1 MFERPDSGNSA
12 LLVHID
18 ISHWRQPKLH
28 GAQSNQPFAPHANA
42 TFDTEDDRTEFVEL
56 ASSAGL
62 TVLETITGSTSKP
75 SARHFIGSGKIEEIR
90 QALKQHEADVVLF
103 GQTLTPSQERNLER
117 ELSVRVLDRNSLI
130 LDIFAQRARTFEGKL
145 QVELAQLVHLSTR
158 LVRGWTHLERQKGG
172 IGLRGPGETQL
183 ETDRRLLNERVRV
196 LKKRLAKVR
205 QQREQGRSKRGKSG
219 IATVAV
225 VGYTN
230 AGKSTL
236 FNRLT
241 EETVYAAD
249 QLFATLDPTL
259 RRLNLDGG
267 VAAVLADTVGFIRD
281 LPHELVDAFRSTLTE
296 TLEADLLL
304 HIVDDSDSEREQRR
318 DEVDKVLAGIGA
330 QDVPQLMVFNKIDL
344 SGHRV
349 TVERSESDEAQAV
362 WLSAKTGDGVDEL
375 LRLIG
380 ERLSVER
387 TSGWLVLLPSQG
399 KLRAQLYSAA
409 AVLEEVIQD
418 DGIAHARVDMDAME
432 FSRLARE
439 HSIEENDIVPDRES
453 LSV

>member
-1 MFERPDSGNSA
+1 LFERPDSGDNA

-18 ISHWRQPKLH
+18 IAQWRQAAARRA
-28 GAQSNQPFAPHANA
+28 GAVQGY
-42 TFDTEDDRTEFVEL
+42 TTDLDDERAEFVEL
-56 ASSAGL
+56 AHSAGL
-62 TVLETITGSTSKP
+62 NVLGTIVGSRAKP

-90 QALKQHEADVVLF
+90 LALNEHEADVVLF
-103 GQTLTPSQERNLER
+103 GQTLSPSQERNLER
-117 ELSVRVLDRNSLI
+117 ELNVRVLDRNSLI

-205 QQREQGRSKRGKSG
+205 QQREQGRSQRGKSG
-219 IATVAV
+219 IATVAL

-236 FNRLT
+236 FNRIT
-241 EETVYAAD
+241 NETVYAAD

-259 RRLNLDGG
+259 RRLDLAAG
-267 VAAVLADTVGFIRD
+267 VSAVLADTVGFIRD

-304 HIVDDSDSEREQRR
+304 HIVDDSDAEREQRR
-318 DEVDKVLAGIGA
+318 DDVDKVLLGIGA
-330 QDVPQLMVFNKIDL
+330 DKVPQLMVFNKIDL
-344 SGHRV
+344 SGHSVR
-349 TVERSESDEAQAV
+349 VERSEDGDAQAV
-362 WLSAKTGDGVDEL
+362 WLSAASGQGVDDL
-375 LRLIG
+375 LAVIG
-380 ERLSVER
+380 ERLSRQR
-387 TSGWLVLLPSQG
+387 TTGWLELSPAQG
-399 KLRAQLYSAA
+399 RLRAQLFKASAVVEERA
-409 AVLEEVIQD
+409 QNDGSVHVLLDIDTVEY
-418 DGIAHARVDMDAME
+418 A
-432 FSRLARE
+432 RLARE
-439 HSIEENDIVPDRES
+439 HGITEDSIVSDQPPLAANDRG
-453 LSV
+453 

>member
-1 MFERPDSGNSA
+1 MFERPDSGDNA

-18 ISHWRQPKLH
+18 IGQWRQAVARRAGGVHEHPTDL
-28 GAQSNQPFAPHANA
+28 ADERAEFA
-42 TFDTEDDRTEFVEL
+42 EL
-56 ASSAGL
+56 ARSAGL
-62 TVLETITGSTSKP
+62 NVLDTIVGSLSKP
-75 SARHFIGSGKIEEIR
+75 SARHFIGSGKIDEIR
-90 QALKQHEADVVLF
+90 LALAEHEADVVLF
-103 GQTLTPSQERNLER
+103 GQTLSPSQERNLER

-219 IATVAV
+219 IATVAL

-236 FNRLT
+236 FNRIT
-241 EETVYAAD
+241 DETVYAAD

-259 RRLNLDGG
+259 RRLDLAGG
-267 VAAVLADTVGFIRD
+267 VSAVLADTVGFIRD

-304 HIVDDSDSEREQRR
+304 HIVDDSDAEREQRR
-318 DEVDKVLAGIGA
+318 DDVDKVLLGIGA
-330 QDVPQLMVFNKIDL
+330 DKVPQLMVFNKIDL
-344 SGHRV
+344 SGHSVR
-349 TVERSESDEAQAV
+349 VERSEEGDAQAV
-362 WLSAKTGDGVDEL
+362 WLSAASGQGVDEL
-375 LRLIG
+375 LTVIG
-380 ERLSVER
+380 ERLSPLR
-387 TSGWLVLLPSQG
+387 TTGWLELSPVQG
-399 KLRAQLYSAA
+399 RLRAQLFEASA
-409 AVLEEVIQD
+409 VVEEKAQE
-418 DGIAHARVDMDAME
+418 DGSVCLLLDIDTAEYA
-432 FSRLARE
+432 RLARE
-439 HSIEENDIVPDRES
+439 HGITENSIASDQSPLAANDRG
-453 LSV
+453 